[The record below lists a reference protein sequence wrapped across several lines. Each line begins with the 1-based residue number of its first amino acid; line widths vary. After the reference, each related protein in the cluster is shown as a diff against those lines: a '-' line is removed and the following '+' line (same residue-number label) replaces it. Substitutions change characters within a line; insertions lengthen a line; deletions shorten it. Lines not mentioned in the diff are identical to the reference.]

1 MLNAL
6 TTMPLAAESIYI
18 LPDLDDPVF
27 VTVVLLACLLGFVT
41 FFSPRIGLLIMLLAS
56 LFGSEIEFGGG
67 VNVTGDT
74 RGAGIRIEDVLLIV
88 MSFGWL
94 ANRARTRT
102 LLIVRRTPV
111 NRAILLM
118 AIAMIAATAMGLI
131 QGTTPI
137 GRGTLYTLKRLEY
150 FWMFY
155 MALHIIEGYKGCR
168 RCVELLY
175 IATAVISLYGIFV
188 VLIATGTESQ
198 LFTEGGLSSTTGAGR
213 ANTFSSFLFIAIS
226 LALARICYAE
236 KRGTII
242 RNSLILGMFLV
253 TLVLTQS
260 RAAYVCIV
268 PLILTIF
275 FLTKS
280 RRILVMMVISAV
292 LATAFAFSVFMM
304 PGPVG
309 MLADKRV
316 QNIQMQVESIFKVAR
331 EGLRSDS
338 SMAVRLDA
346 WKYAWGETKK
356 YPIFGNG
363 VGSTSLGHI
372 DNQYV
377 RELMDTG
384 FVGLICF
391 LIFIGVAMKST
402 YELFLVTEDRFVK
415 SLTAAFLTAMV
426 TLLIHAMTIA
436 NFYTILVM
444 ETVCVMLAFLMIL
457 YQATF
462 YPETETTES
471 ELAVNPQS
479 PEDAAGPVSPG
490 HPQ

>member
-1 MLNAL
+1 
-6 TTMPLAAESIYI
+6 
-18 LPDLDDPVF
+18 
-27 VTVVLLACLLGFVT
+27 
-41 FFSPRIGLLIMLLAS
+41 
-56 LFGSEIEFGGG
+56 
-67 VNVTGDT
+67 
-74 RGAGIRIEDVLLIV
+74 
-88 MSFGWL
+88 
-94 ANRARTRT
+94 
-102 LLIVRRTPV
+102 
-111 NRAILLM
+111 
-118 AIAMIAATAMGLI
+118 
-131 QGTTPI
+131 
-137 GRGTLYTLKRLEY
+137 
-150 FWMFY
+150 
-155 MALHIIEGYKGCR
+155 
-168 RCVELLY
+168 
-175 IATAVISLYGIFV
+175 
-188 VLIATGTESQ
+188 
-198 LFTEGGLSSTTGAGR
+198 
-213 ANTFSSFLFIAIS
+213 
-226 LALARICYAE
+226 
-236 KRGTII
+236 
-242 RNSLILGMFLV
+242 
-253 TLVLTQS
+253 
-260 RAAYVCIV
+260 
-268 PLILTIF
+268 
-275 FLTKS
+275 
-280 RRILVMMVISAV
+280 
-292 LATAFAFSVFMM
+292 
-304 PGPVG
+304 
-309 MLADKRV
+309 
-316 QNIQMQVESIFKVAR
+316 
-331 EGLRSDS
+331 
-338 SMAVRLDA
+338 MAVRLDA

-462 YPETETTES
+462 YPETETTCS

>member
-6 TTMPLAAESIYI
+6 RTMPLAAESIYI
-18 LPDLDDPVF
+18 LPDMDDPVF

-56 LFGSEIEFGGG
+56 LFGSEVEFGGG
-67 VNVTGDT
+67 VNVTGDR
-74 RGAGIRIEDVLLIV
+74 RGAGIRIEDILLIV

-94 ANRARTRT
+94 AHRARTRT
-102 LLIVRRTPV
+102 LMIVRRSPV
-111 NRAILLM
+111 NRAMLLM

-131 QGTTPI
+131 QGTTPV
-137 GRGTLYTLKRLEY
+137 GRGMLYTLKRLEY

-155 MALHIIEGYKGCR
+155 MALHIIEGYQGCR

-175 IATAVISLYGIFV
+175 VATAVISLYGIFV
-188 VLIATGTESQ
+188 VLISTGTESQ

-213 ANTFSSFLFIAIS
+213 ANTFSSFLFIVIS

-236 KRGTII
+236 NRGTII

-253 TLVLTQS
+253 TLVLTSS

-268 PLILTIF
+268 PLILTMY

-280 RRILVMMVISAV
+280 RRILMMMLVSGV
-292 LATAFAFSVFMM
+292 LVVAFVLSVFLM
-304 PGPVG
+304 PGPIG
-309 MLADKRV
+309 TLADKRAR
-316 QNIQMQVESIFKVAR
+316 QIQLQVESIFKVAR

-356 YPIFGNG
+356 YPVFGSG

-391 LIFIGVAMKST
+391 IFFIGAVMKST

-415 SLTAAFLTAMV
+415 GLTAGFLTAMV
-426 TLLIHAMTIA
+426 ALLIHAMTIA

-444 ETVCVMLAFLMIL
+444 ETVCVMLAFLMII

-462 YPETETTES
+462 YPEAETPYNEP
-471 ELAVNPQS
+471 AAGPQG
-479 PEDAAGPVSPG
+479 PADAAGPTAPG